1 MLDFPVY
8 REDGFPEKG
17 GSPGP
22 LPVCL
27 PTLVKEIANLGVKNH
42 RRNKGSDDEALRG
55 LLEGRTT
62 RRKRGLLAK
71 IAGPVVIICA
81 IFAVLVA
88 ADHWMN
94 SGKIYGGVEVGTVQ
108 LGGKTPAEAKEAVQE
123 RTTGALKRFEFS
135 GPNGESTY
143 TSDEMGVD
151 FKVAATVDEA
161 YSVGRRGNV
170 LDRLSERA
178 KAAYGTITIPPKV
191 DYQPQIAQEK
201 VRNLAAKLN
210 REPQKAS
217 VTIVGSEAQVDDSV
231 EGYKLD
237 FPATIEN
244 VNQSVEDMSGTV
256 QIVGEKLTPEITTQE
271 ADAAAEKTRTA
282 MDGQLLFG
290 AEGNQWTLSPADI
303 GSTLAVTPKDG
314 DLQVS
319 LDRGVMK
326 ERLANI
332 YSDLT
337 VEPVE
342 AGYQVNGA
350 QVAVTPSNTGKSIE
364 TKKLLDEVQNSIFE
378 GQREYQVPVVTAKP
392 DLTTARAESLKP
404 TDLLGDYRT
413 DYSIVPDNGERLENL
428 QIASNAVNG
437 TLVAPGEIFSMN
449 AQVSGL
455 SYNKTKVIVNGAE
468 TKADGGGLCQV
479 TSTLYN
485 AANFAGIDVID
496 RSPHYSQLPY
506 IRPGMDATV
515 WFGGP
520 GTQDDLDMKFQNNT
534 DGYLLLR
541 EYVANDGYIYAEIY
555 GKPNGTQVQMS
566 SKPVYMSPE
575 SSKWVTYQTVTKNGN
590 VVYDGELHTDV
601 YKALVDEKGKK
612 IKTSEVF
619 VPPVDP

>member
-1 MLDFPVY
+1 M
-8 REDGFPEKG
+8 
-17 GSPGP
+17 
-22 LPVCL
+22 
-27 PTLVKEIANLGVKNH
+27 GVKNH

-62 RRKRGLLAK
+62 RRKRGLLTK

-217 VTIVGSEAQVDDSV
+217 VTIVGSEAQVDDST

-237 FPATIEN
+237 FPATVEN
-244 VNQSVEDMSGTV
+244 VNRSVEDMSGTV
-256 QIVGEKLTPEITTQE
+256 EIVGEKLTPEITTQE
-271 ADAAAEKTRTA
+271 ADAAAEKARAA

-303 GSTLAVTPKDG
+303 GSTLGVTPKDG

-342 AGYQVNGA
+342 AGYQINGA
-350 QVAVTPSNTGKSIE
+350 QVAVTPSTTGKSVE
-364 TKKLLDEVQNSIFE
+364 TKKLLDEVQSSIFE
-378 GQREYQVPVVTAKP
+378 GQREYQVPVVIAKP

-437 TLVAPGEIFSMN
+437 TLVAPGEVFSMN
-449 AQVSGL
+449 AHVSGL
-455 SYNKTKVIVNGAE
+455 SYNKTKVIINGAE

-590 VVYDGELHTDV
+590 TVYDGELHTDV

>member
-1 MLDFPVY
+1 M
-8 REDGFPEKG
+8 
-17 GSPGP
+17 
-22 LPVCL
+22 PVCL
-27 PTLVKEIANLGVKNH
+27 STLVKEIANLGIKNH
-42 RRNKGSDDEALRG
+42 RRNRGSDDEALRS

-71 IAGPVVIICA
+71 IAGPVVIVCA

-123 RTTGALKRFEFS
+123 RTRGALKRFEFS

-178 KAAYGTITIPPKV
+178 KAAYGTITIPSKV

-217 VTIVGSEAQVDDSV
+217 VTIVGSEAQVDDST

-237 FPATIEN
+237 FPATVEN
-244 VNQSVEDMSGTV
+244 VNRSVEDMSGTV
-256 QIVGEKLTPEITTQE
+256 EIAGEKLKPEITTQE
-271 ADAAAEKTRTA
+271 ADAAAEKARAA

-290 AEGNQWTLSPADI
+290 TEGNQWTLSPADI
-303 GSTLAVTPKDG
+303 GSTLGVTPKDG

-350 QVAVTPSNTGKSIE
+350 QVAVTPSTTGKSIE

-428 QIASNAVNG
+428 QTASNAVNG
-437 TLVAPGEIFSMN
+437 TLVAPGEVFSMN
-449 AQVSGL
+449 AHVSGL
-455 SYNKTKVIVNGAE
+455 SYNKTKVIIDGAE

-590 VVYDGELHTDV
+590 MVYDGELHTDV